1 MISGN
6 IPEKITILTRKPEK
20 VGEIEVIPAFI
31 SDAKNEKTLETGRT
45 WAKRYQYV
53 VPKDDIRGS
62 EYVGRE
68 NKGVGGYRIID
79 LEVRSEGGRAYKVVS
94 PEGFYVDLREDV
106 LLDTI
111 QEVGISAGGILNG
124 TYLFATVGSQ
134 MKLIREGSALHN
146 DLIGATTRRN
156 SKKISSKDLQIGG
169 VYATVGGEMFVFGG
183 FVDTVYIKADY
194 YTYKNG
200 SYYAKYDFSDPKPM
214 KKMQLW
220 LEVPNFKDGLKTFK
234 EAYRTWDLENF
245 EYLYINVDVPKEKR
259 VLEKVGQLD
268 TMVDGQ
274 DYVTFVKEKSMPKIS
289 KEDGPKIYSKL
300 YNMVAS
306 K

>member
-6 IPEKITILTRKPEK
+6 IPEKITILTRRPEK
-20 VGEIEVIPAFI
+20 VGDVDVIPAFI

-53 VPKDDIRGS
+53 VPKDDIRGP

-146 DLIGATTRRN
+146 DLIRATTRRN

-183 FVDTVYIKADY
+183 FVDTIETKATWKRDNYYINSEYMFDP
-194 YTYKNG
+194 
-200 SYYAKYDFSDPKPM
+200 PKPM

-220 LEVPNFKDGLKTFK
+220 IEAINFKDGVKTFK
-234 EAYRTWDLENF
+234 EAYSTWDLETF
-245 EYLYINVDVPKEKR
+245 EYLYISVDVLKEKK

-289 KEDGPKIYSKL
+289 KEERPKLYSKL

>member
-6 IPEKITILTRKPEK
+6 IPEKITILTRQPYK
-20 VGEIEVIPAFI
+20 VGNVDVIPAFV
-31 SDAKNEKTLETGRT
+31 SDAKNEATLETGRT
-45 WAKRYQYV
+45 WSKGRYWSDKNE
-53 VPKDDIRGS
+53 PGP
-62 EYVGRE
+62 EYVSRE
-68 NKGVGGYRIID
+68 NKGVGGYRILD

-134 MKLIREGSALHN
+134 MKLIREGSALHK

-156 SKKISSKDLQIGG
+156 SKKISSKDLEIGG
-169 VYATVGGEMFVFGG
+169 VYATVGGQMFVFGG
-183 FVDTVYIKADY
+183 FVDTTYISAEYQKYSYRGA
-194 YTYKNG
+194 TGYKFG
-200 SYYAKYDFSDPKPM
+200 DPKPM
-214 KKMQLW
+214 KKAQLW
-220 LEVPNFKDGLKTFK
+220 IEVINFQDGVSKTFV
-234 EAYRTWDLENF
+234 EAYKSYNNETF
-245 EYLYINVDVPKEKR
+245 EFLYFIADVLKEKK

-274 DYVTFVKEKSMPKIS
+274 DYVTFVKEKSMPRIS

-300 YNMVAS
+300 YNMTAS